1 MPVWLRI
8 ISHVPCRG
16 WWRAHAENGVLN
28 RIWLLLRRLAH
39 HNDWS
44 TWFDISSPAPICCPS
59 FSFMGGVAKE
69 YITKLGWE
77 KKFLRSYIEHC
88 WRCSNANTG
97 RNQWWAV
104 LTFSMKTFMV
114 FIPILR
120 VNIGGFHIQ
129 RWHARPFSPIGNWPF
144 ENLKRYQLN
153 IFWQGIKTYGHW
165 FSGCLVEFFR
175 EVRKTRHQYPWVW
188 SKTEWDERKTS
199 KKIH

>member
-1 MPVWLRI
+1 
-8 ISHVPCRG
+8 
-16 WWRAHAENGVLN
+16 
-28 RIWLLLRRLAH
+28 
-39 HNDWS
+39 
-44 TWFDISSPAPICCPS
+44 
-59 FSFMGGVAKE
+59 
-69 YITKLGWE
+69 
-77 KKFLRSYIEHC
+77 
-88 WRCSNANTG
+88 
-97 RNQWWAV
+97 
-104 LTFSMKTFMV
+104 MKTFMV